1 MSDTYR
7 EAYSEGFQ
15 DCNNMWKERFDRI
28 MEQLEEL
35 QQTNY
40 EAYMKAVDLQDVVGY
55 FHTSNAYANAIDIL
69 RGGKDE

>member
-1 MSDTYR
+1 
-7 EAYSEGFQ
+7 
-15 DCNNMWKERFDRI
+15 